1 MIHQFNQ
8 MKCPPLL
15 LVFGV
20 YALTLLQACKERSH
34 SSPAG
39 YDLNKPQTAE
49 LGKVLNEISG
59 ISWDNENQALAAISD
74 SKEKVFLIGLRNKK
88 LQDLTEKVIPKDA
101 DTEDILVTDSCYYVL
116 SSWGELRKI
125 ALRAKDTA
133 QVQSYRMNLAG
144 KNDFE
149 TMYYDPASKSIVL
162 ICKKCEAEKGQG
174 IRMAYRFDPANR
186 QFDSTS
192 FYTISTKDVEELVK
206 SSDAKFE
213 PSAAAIHPYNKR
225 LYILSSAGNLLVVA
239 DNSGKVM
246 EAYNLNPDLFPQAEG
261 IAFAP
266 NGDMY
271 IANEGKYGVPTLLHF
286 PYALKHQKEQKKK

>member
-1 MIHQFNQ
+1 

-15 LVFGV
+15 LAFGV

-34 SSPAG
+34 SSPEG
-39 YDLNKPQTAE
+39 YDLSKPHTAE

-88 LQDLTEKVIPKDA
+88 LQDLTDKVIPKDA
-101 DTEDILVTDSCYYVL
+101 DTEDLLVTDSCYYVL
-116 SSWGELRKI
+116 SSWGEIRKI
-125 ALRAKDTA
+125 PLKAADTA
-133 QVQSYRMNLAG
+133 QVQSLRLPLQG

-149 TMYYDPASKSIVL
+149 AMYYDPGAKGIVL
-162 ICKKCEAEKGQG
+162 LCKKCEAEKGRSL
-174 IRMAYRFDPANR
+174 RMAFLFNPDNN
-186 QFDSTS
+186 QFDSTAL
-192 FYTISTKDVEELVK
+192 YTISTKEVEELVK
-206 SSDAKFE
+206 SADAKFE

-225 LYILSSAGNLLVVA
+225 LYILSSAGNLLVVT
-239 DNSGKVM
+239 DNRGKVV
-246 EAYNLNPDLFPQAEG
+246 EAYNLNPDVFPQAEG